1 MSSYT
6 ECPPDVR
13 PGDIVRCRSL
23 AGLRPGDP
31 LVMGNIYTVRAN
43 EGLGDG
49 EPMQRSRM
57 PVLHLAG
64 IPGEY
69 AAFRFELV
77 ARRDAAAVAEAGEI
91 ACRMAAVMRERVALT
106 GACTEHDLA
115 RAGFT
120 AAQVLEFADEAR
132 GLAGPLPELAAA

>member
-1 MSSYT
+1 MTYT

-23 AGLRPGDP
+23 AGVLPGTP
-31 LVMGNIYTVRAN
+31 LIVGNVYTVRAN
-43 EGLGDG
+43 EGLDDG
-49 EPMQRSRM
+49 EPFQRSRV

-64 IPGEY
+64 IPGSY
-69 AAFRFELV
+69 ATFRFDLV
-77 ARRDAAAVAEAGEI
+77 ARAAAAAAQEAHDT
-91 ACRMAAVMRERVALT
+91 AARMAAVMRERVTLC

-120 AAQVLEFADEAR
+120 AAQVIEFADEAR
-132 GLAGPLPELAAA
+132 GLAGPVPELAAA

>member
-1 MSSYT
+1 MTYT

-31 LVMGNIYTVRAN
+31 LSLNHIYTVRAN

-49 EPMQRSRM
+49 EPMQRSRL

-64 IPGEY
+64 ISGEY
-69 AAFRFELV
+69 ATFRFELV
-77 ARRDAAAVAEAGEI
+77 ARRDAAAIREATDT
-91 ACRMAAVMRERVALT
+91 ARRMAAVMRERVTLT

-120 AAQVLEFADEAR
+120 AAQILEFADEAR